1 MGFNMDDEVIEIEN
15 EYESSAVADNAVGAV
30 DSLSDNTVIDYQELV
45 NTLLQEVQGVG
56 AVDSV
61 SQGDDLLEDSTV
73 DESASVD
80 GLSDIQ
86 IVQNVSDYDN
96 FEQLNQSRSFLS
108 SSSAAVT
115 DVGTTPPDVMLYNG
129 AVWITGNSPLL
140 GDDITIWV
148 PADTKGYWGTDS
160 MGYLIWLGSSSTKGY
175 LDAGLQNPGLT
186 FGTFSYPRYR
196 PDYSSA
202 TVDLPFIPTNSNDFI
217 ATGDVP
223 RLSVFDSLPL
233 IAVSL
238 LGVIVLFLTKSRH

>member
-1 MGFNMDDEVIEIEN
+1 MDEVIDIEN
-15 EYESSAVADNAVGAV
+15 ESESVFVTDNAVGAP
-30 DSLSDNTVIDYQELV
+30 DSLPDNTVIDYQELV
-45 NTLLQEVQGVG
+45 NTLLQEVRGVG
-56 AVDSV
+56 SVDSV
-61 SQGDDLLEDSTV
+61 SSGDSPLEDSTA
-73 DESASVD
+73 DESASDD
-80 GLSDIQ
+80 GFSDVQ

-108 SSSAAVT
+108 SSSASVSE
-115 DVGTTPPDVMLYNG
+115 VGTTPPDVMLYNG

-148 PADTKGYWGTDS
+148 PSDTKGCWGTDS
-160 MGYLIWLGSSSTKGY
+160 MGYLIWLGSASTKGY
-175 LDAGLQNPGLT
+175 LDAGLQNPALT

-196 PDYSSA
+196 PDYSSS

-233 IAVSL
+233 IAVAL
-238 LGVIVLFLTKSRH
+238 LGVIVLFLSKSRR